1 MLTVALTGG
10 IGCGKSTVCQL
21 FSALKVPVI
30 DTDIISHQLVK
41 PGQPALKEITA
52 TFGKDILL
60 HDTTLNRKALANK
73 VFNDA
78 QQRAL
83 LETILHPKIKCAV
96 EQQLLAL
103 KDTAYAIIAIPLLIE
118 TNQQSLYD
126 RVLVI
131 DCDEQLQALR
141 TQHRDNRSIEE
152 IKAIIDAQVPRRLR
166 LNYADEIINNSHDIA
181 SLKNQ
186 VIQQHQQYQQ
196 LAKAKNHHT

>member
-21 FSALKVPVI
+21 FSALNVPVI
-30 DTDIISHQLVK
+30 DTDVIAHNLVK
-41 PGQPALKEITA
+41 PGQPALKEITDS
-52 TFGKDILL
+52 FGKDILMS
-60 HDTTLNRKALANK
+60 DSTLNRKALANK

-83 LETILHPKIKCAV
+83 LETILHPKIKRVV

-103 KDTAYAIIAIPLLIE
+103 QDSAYAIIAIPLLIE

-126 RVLVI
+126 HVLVI
-131 DCDEQLQALR
+131 DCDEELQRFR
-141 TQHRDNRSIEE
+141 TQQRDNRSVEE
-152 IKAIIDAQVPRRLR
+152 VNAIIETQVSRDIRLD
-166 LNYADEIINNSHDIA
+166 YADEVIDNSHDLD

-186 VIQQHQQYQQ
+186 VTQYHQQYQQ
-196 LAKAKNHHT
+196 LASIKNHQA